1 MVNEYKVNIDENN
14 ERFTKNLFY
23 DPIDC
28 FKYVFKDPTLSEGT
42 LKTIMNDAMSHRAH
56 KIASFVYHATK
67 VLPDEGCHSDVYDDI
82 NYR

>member
-28 FKYVFKDPTLSEGT
+28 FKYVFKDPTTLSEGT
-42 LKTIMNDAMSHRAH
+42 PKLSTANDAMSHRA
-56 KIASFVYHATK
+56 AQNSFIR
-67 VLPDEGCHSDVYDDI
+67 LPRDEGVAG
-82 NYR
+82 